1 MSLVVF
7 LPPTMSQD
15 QPRKVPAMSEAKHD
29 EVSVVRDPGPPA
41 ESTKDLVQQ
50 RAVELGRS
58 ATAWV
63 VEHPE
68 LSLALALALGLG
80 VGLAVKRR

>member
-1 MSLVVF
+1 
-7 LPPTMSQD
+7 
-15 QPRKVPAMSEAKHD
+15 MSEAAHD
-29 EVSVVRDPGPPA
+29 EPSVVMGADTRSETVRDLIP
-41 ESTKDLVQQ
+41 Q
-50 RAVELGRS
+50 RVVEVGRS

-68 LSLALALALGLG
+68 LSLALALALGVG

>member
-1 MSLVVF
+1 M
-7 LPPTMSQD
+7 
-15 QPRKVPAMSEAKHD
+15 AMSEAALDGPSSVLEADTHQ
-29 EVSVVRDPGPPA
+29 VSTRDRV
-41 ESTKDLVQQ
+41 EQ

-68 LSLALALALGLG
+68 LSLALALALGVG

>member
-1 MSLVVF
+1 
-7 LPPTMSQD
+7 
-15 QPRKVPAMSEAKHD
+15 MSETAQD
-29 EVSVVRDPGPPA
+29 EPSVVLEADPPA
-41 ESTKDLVQQ
+41 ESTRDLVRQ

-68 LSLALALALGLG
+68 ISLCLALALGVG

>member
-1 MSLVVF
+1 
-7 LPPTMSQD
+7 
-15 QPRKVPAMSEAKHD
+15 MSETAHD
-29 EVSVVRDPGPPA
+29 EPSSVLDEGTHE
-41 ESTKDLVQQ
+41 ESTRDLVQQ

-68 LSLALALALGLG
+68 LSLCLGLALGVG
-80 VGLAVKRR
+80 IGLAVKRR